1 MGNSASKAAK
11 QLTKTA
17 TAQSPLSS
25 TGAAPTRSSPSSS
38 STFTPPSSSRS
49 SRSSGPL
56 ASETK
61 SDAIVHDSQDPNFM
75 RKLEQLGQ
83 VKVPSAGFA
92 FRADNQMLDILKQR
106 KEQELQ
112 SESLTPIRNRIGA
125 RSLSNLLDDCKQ
137 AASKQEMQ
145 ELCELYQID
154 YGHEIRSAQILT
166 ELNRHITSPSTS
178 TIPLPE
184 RTVEEDDGE
193 TLLAIWVDAGGDPQK
208 AAAPKKLAA

>member
-11 QLTKTA
+11 QHLTKTA
-17 TAQSPLSS
+17 TSQSPLSS
-25 TGAAPTRSSPSSS
+25 APTRSSPSSSS

-49 SRSSGPL
+49 SEPL

-83 VKVPSAGFA
+83 VKLPSAGFA
-92 FRADNQMLDILKQR
+92 FRAHNQMLDILKQR

-112 SESLTPIRNRIGA
+112 SESLTPIPNRIGA

-137 AASKQEMQ
+137 AASKQEIQ
-145 ELCELYQID
+145 ELCKLYQID
-154 YGHEIRSAQILT
+154 YEILT
-166 ELNRHITSPSTS
+166 ELNRHITAPSTS

-193 TLLAIWVDAGGDPQK
+193 TLLVRTWRAERKDPS
-208 AAAPKKLAA
+208 P

>member
-1 MGNSASKAAK
+1 MGNSASKATK

-17 TAQSPLSS
+17 TSQSPLSS
-25 TGAAPTRSSPSSS
+25 TWAAAPSRSSPSSLSLS
-38 STFTPPSSSRS
+38 SSSASPSSSSRS
-49 SRSSGPL
+49 SEPL

-61 SDAIVHDSQDPNFM
+61 SDAILQDSQDPNFM
-75 RKLEQLGQ
+75 RKLERLGQ
-83 VKVPSAGFA
+83 VKVPSAGVA
-92 FRADNQMLDILKQR
+92 FRADNQMLDILQQR

-137 AASKQEMQ
+137 TASKQEVQ

-154 YGHEIRSAQILT
+154 YEILT
-166 ELNRHITSPSTS
+166 ELNWHVTSPSTS

-193 TLLAIWVDAGGDPQK
+193 TLLAIWVDAGADPQK
-208 AAAPKKLAA
+208 PADPKRLAA